1 MCLNEFA
8 NQKPASNPK
17 YDKQEN
23 HPRPLFC
30 FSTSKFDYQELNP
43 IANITFTE
51 YRWGKWKTDKM
62 AAEDLFNLLGANLSS
77 IIEKIQIYRNTD
89 PISDSYEKIDIPVPE
104 GDKNLIEASIQLIIE
119 DGIRNSK
126 G

>member
-1 MCLNEFA
+1 MCLEEFA

-23 HPRPLFC
+23 NPRPLFC
-30 FSTSKFDYQELNP
+30 FSTSKFDYQEVDP

-62 AAEDLFNLLGANLSS
+62 AEEDLFNMLSPNLSS
-77 IIEKIQIYRNTD
+77 IIDKIQIYRNTD
-89 PISDSYEKIDIPVPE
+89 PISDSYEKFNIPIPE
-104 GDKNLIEASIQLIIE
+104 RDKNLVEASIHS
-119 DGIRNSK
+119 IRK
-126 G
+126 Y